1 MTQRTATA
9 FFWPTQSGNSAT
21 RRPPTGPSPMRRR
34 TPNEHRLETLANS
47 SPPPKNIF
55 YQYVGERLTGTG
67 NSGCTTIRAA
77 NLSPECCESCY
88 LSAIGLAFEPCPMT
102 ALSGLQQ
109 NHWRIT
115 ENSIID
121 RYFLPEKTPTRRFG
135 DPPAVDFRFI
145 TAPRGG
151 FAAAPEHHRNW
162 CQTIQNL
169 HPTRT
174 SVIIRSAQ
182 APTIQPCGIA
192 TNYLVK
198 RHCESRVAQPNRQ
211 GPTGSAP
218 TDSAPTDSAPT
229 DRTRRRVQPTPPP
242 APRQRRPEF
251 GDRCESPLAGLSPP
265 AVPAPRSR

>member
-1 MTQRTATA
+1 MLFVRHWFGLRT
-9 FFWPTQSGNSAT
+9 
-21 RRPPTGPSPMRRR
+21 M
-34 TPNEHRLETLANS
+34 
-47 SPPPKNIF
+47 
-55 YQYVGERLTGTG
+55 
-67 NSGCTTIRAA
+67 
-77 NLSPECCESCY
+77 
-88 LSAIGLAFEPCPMT
+88 PMT

-182 APTIQPCGIA
+182 APDNPA
-192 TNYLVK
+192 L
-198 RHCESRVAQPNRQ
+198 RNRYELP
-211 GPTGSAP
+211 GKAALREPGWPSPTGRDRQAAP
-218 TDSAPTDSAPT
+218 
-229 DRTRRRVQPTPPP
+229 QPTAPQPTGPDAGFSRRPPP
-242 APRQRRPEF
+242 APRQRATRI
-251 GDRCESPLAGLSPP
+251 R
-265 AVPAPRSR
+265 